1 MANTIEEMET
11 LIDEKMKTMNIEN
24 YYIYDFYNVEPKD
37 YNSNC
42 LHLIDIKNNDFE
54 KRLLEFGLNR
64 ISLFIK
70 LKYNFLFY

>member
-42 LHLIDIKNNDFE
+42 LHLIDIKN
-54 KRLLEFGLNR
+54 RLLEFGLSR

-70 LKYNFLFY
+70 LKI